1 MTRLIAVPVCAAGVI
16 LAASAAGAADRQP
29 HHTPLK
35 ITIETVN
42 KQRYSTP
49 GDWQVAKDGS
59 IHITVSAMS
68 NQRYEFLVAAHELV
82 EAYLAKEGA
91 PHKLRSTS
99 STWPTRSAASQVT

>member
-1 MTRLIAVPVCAAGVI
+1 MTRLIAAAVCAAGMI

-35 ITIETVN
+35 ITIETIN
-42 KQRYSTP
+42 KQRYRTS

-68 NQRYEFLVAAHELV
+68 DQCNEFRVAAHELV
-82 EAYLAKEGA
+82 EAYLAKEAGV
-91 PHKLRSTS
+91 SQ
-99 STWPTRSAASQVT
+99 AAVDRGKAVGRRPKIA